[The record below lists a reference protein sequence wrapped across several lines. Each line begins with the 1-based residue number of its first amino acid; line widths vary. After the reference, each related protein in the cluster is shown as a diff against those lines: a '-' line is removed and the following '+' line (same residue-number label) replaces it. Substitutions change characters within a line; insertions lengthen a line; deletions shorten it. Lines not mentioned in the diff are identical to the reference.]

1 MASRWRAGLRSNRLL
16 QPDLQGPPAGS
27 ATRAG
32 PEAGLARHIRLNG
45 RTWTKEFRLHRVE
58 VRAVGGEGR
67 IRVATNVAVEKP
79 RDEVAVAARADNAV
93 KVYGTGD
100 AAVRAL
106 DGITASFETG
116 RFSAIMGPS
125 GSGKSTLLHC
135 MAGLERLSDGK
146 VFIGDVDL
154 TTLDEKRLT
163 LLRREKIGFI
173 FQAYN

>member
-1 MASRWRAGLRSNRLL
+1 M
-16 QPDLQGPPAGS
+16 
-27 ATRAG
+27 
-32 PEAGLARHIRLNG
+32 
-45 RTWTKEFRLHRVE
+45 
-58 VRAVGGEGR
+58 
-67 IRVATNVAVEKP
+67 ATNVAVEKP

-106 DGITASFETG
+106 DGITASFEAG
-116 RFSAIMGPS
+116 RFTAIMGPS

-135 MAGLERLSDGK
+135 MAGLDRLSDGK

-163 LLRREKIGFI
+163 LLRREQIGFI
-173 FQAYN
+173 FQAYNLVPTLTAQENITLPMDIAGRKPDPAWLDTVVNTVGLKDRLRLGIQPAFVAAAPAVDLQWQRA